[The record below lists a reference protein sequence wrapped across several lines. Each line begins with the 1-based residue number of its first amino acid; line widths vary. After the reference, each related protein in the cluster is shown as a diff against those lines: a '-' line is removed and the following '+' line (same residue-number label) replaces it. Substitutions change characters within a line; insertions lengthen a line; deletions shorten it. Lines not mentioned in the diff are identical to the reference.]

1 LQNDSLAK
9 QVKGLKAKNNELIRE
24 HIEMVKDKNSF
35 GIQLQNQK
43 LDIKRLTTLQSIHT
57 GKQFAPRIATSPRIA
72 TDVSTSKSQTDE
84 NFRPFFLTPKANLT
98 ESSYQTAVDRRMSSF
113 FAINQLSDELAQ
125 VQVAERSIN
134 IENIDPGRSPK
145 FQDALIISISSTSEK
160 NANFERKLEQTRD
173 EIRHSSICE
182 VPLLVSVNGIETQK
196 SRAKSQVSK
205 TPRIGELTE
214 KVPTKQSVV
223 QTPHEI
229 PQGNASRQRSQVNYK
244 EASAFYCKMSGKCEH
259 CC

>member
-43 LDIKRLTTLQSIHT
+43 LDIKRLTSLQSIHT
-57 GKQFAPRIATSPRIA
+57 GKQITPRTA
-72 TDVSTSKSQTDE
+72 TDVSTSKSRTEE
-84 NFRPFFLTPKANLT
+84 NSRPYFLTPKASLT
-98 ESSYQTAVDRRMSSF
+98 ENSYQTAADRRMSSF

-145 FQDALIISISSTSEK
+145 FQDALIISMSSTSEK
-160 NANFERKLEQTRD
+160 NADFERKLEQTQD
-173 EIRHSSICE
+173 EIRQSSVCE
-182 VPLLVSVNGIETQK
+182 VPLIVSVNGIETQK
-196 SRAKSQVSK
+196 SRAKLHVSK
-205 TPRIGELTE
+205 TPRIGELME
-214 KVPTKQSVV
+214 RVPPKQSVV
-223 QTPHEI
+223 QTPHEV

-244 EASAFYCKMSGKCEH
+244 EARAFYCKMSGKCEL